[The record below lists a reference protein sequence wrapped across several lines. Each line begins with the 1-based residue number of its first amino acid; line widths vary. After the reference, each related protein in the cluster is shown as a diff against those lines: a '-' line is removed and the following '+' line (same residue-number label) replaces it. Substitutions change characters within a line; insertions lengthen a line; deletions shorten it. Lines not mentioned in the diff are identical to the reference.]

1 MKKYF
6 LIQILLLF
14 CLISFAQ
21 IGYKCGSSFIALH
34 KDSSSLYFIQGK
46 SPGQIDRIV
55 ETALKR
61 NNGEKVVARLADNAC
76 IVNSTA
82 LADGNYMSDIFV
94 NGEGHKIII
103 LPRFAIKMNEG
114 YDIKDVLTKYG
125 QGLVFDEKEINIFKV
140 DCLADNALDV
150 MAINSEINELESVE
164 WCEPMMI
171 GEMWKYNVYENNQYY
186 LKNTGQNGGSPGID
200 INVSPVWNYLSADT
214 SLVVA
219 VLDNGVQRNHE
230 DLSGSVLNGMTI
242 DYPDEY
248 GDPINE
254 YANFFNNDSD
264 NKAHGTACAG
274 IIAAHDN
281 SIGIRGVASGV
292 KILPVNIDPYP
303 YPTALLYPDVYYEKI
318 GQAITWAYNTKG
330 ASIISCSCGFTENTY
345 ISNAI
350 NNAITYGRNGKGTI
364 VVCASGNSLPYSSV
378 CFPANLNSTIAV
390 GAIDNMGVVWDYSCR
405 DNTLDLVAPSG
416 DINVQG
422 DIVTTDRMGNLGYNT
437 STTSLDGTDLSDMN
451 YTGRFGGTSAACP
464 QVAGVVALML
474 SANPYLYETE
484 VRDILRNTARKLPG
498 MNGANRT
505 DAYGYGL
512 VDAHKAVVES
522 YFLDIYG
529 PSDPCGTS
537 VYSVANLPTGFTV
550 NWSIV
555 PAVNIFGN
563 YSILTTNSPQQN
575 QCSIFNDGLS
585 TWATV
590 LYATIKDEE
599 GDTVKTLL
607 KRIRSTFDLT
617 FSQEGRTIDGVTY
630 PSIPESTMASDGT
643 IIVNHRCWVFVE
655 SDYFDGM
662 TITHTGASPQVFSN
676 LNGLVSFRFPTVTST
691 QTMYLN
697 GHDGCKSMHLKV
709 LVTPNANTPIPMLEL
724 MPTTDGYDIVLAYEN
739 DEEATRALAD
749 KEWTLSVINAS
760 TSERLFSR
768 RIRGQ
773 RTSISTAE
781 LQPGV
786 YVLQGTV
793 DGQMCTKKITVK

>member
-21 IGYKCGSSFIALH
+21 IGYKCGSSFIELH
-34 KDSSSLYFIQGK
+34 KDNSSLYFIQGK

-103 LPRFAIKMNEG
+103 LPRFAIKMKEG
-114 YDIKDVLTKYG
+114 YDIKDVLMKYG

-254 YANFFNNDSD
+254 YANFLNSNE
-264 NKAHGTACAG
+264 KAHGTACAG

-292 KILPVNIDPYP
+292 KILPINIDPYP

-330 ASIISCSCGFTENTY
+330 ASVISCSCGFTDNTY

-364 VVCASGNSLPYSSV
+364 VVCASGNYLV
-378 CFPANLNSTIAV
+378 NLEVAFPANMSNTIAV

-405 DNTLDLVAPSG
+405 GNTLDLVAPSG
-416 DINVQG
+416 DINLQG

-437 STTSLDGTDLSDMN
+437 YTTSLDGTDLSDMN

-474 SANPYLYETE
+474 SAKPNLTVSD

-512 VDAHKAVVES
+512 VNTHKAVVGA
-522 YFLDIYG
+522 YNLGING
-529 PSDPCGTS
+529 PDDPCGSSS
-537 VYSVANLPTGFTV
+537 VYSIANLPTGFTV

-555 PAVNIFGN
+555 PAVNIFHT
-563 YSILTTNSPQQN
+563 SILTTNSPQQN
-575 QCSIFNDGLS
+575 QSSINNHGLS
-585 TWATV
+585 TRATV
-590 LYATIKDEE
+590 LYATVKNAE
-599 GDTVKTLL
+599 GDTITTLS

-617 FSQEGRTIDGVTY
+617 FSQDGNTINGVTY
-630 PSIPESTMASDGT
+630 PTIPESPVVSDRT
-643 IIVNHRCWVFVE
+643 IIVNHRCWVHLN

-662 TITHTGASPQVFSN
+662 TISHTGASPQIFSDF
-676 LNGLVSFRFPTVTST
+676 NGEITFKFPIVTST
-691 QTMYLN
+691 QTMYVN

-709 LVTPNANTPIPMLEL
+709 LVTPDANIPIPTLDL
-724 MPTTDGYDIVLAYEN
+724 MPTADGYDIVLNYEN
-739 DEEATRALAD
+739 NEEVAKALVD
-749 KEWTLSVINAS
+749 KEWTLSIINAS
-760 TSERLFSR
+760 TSEKLFSR
-768 RIRGQ
+768 RVIGQ
-773 RTSISTAE
+773 RTSVSTAE
-781 LQPGV
+781 LQPGI
-786 YVLQGTV
+786 YVLQGIV